1 VLAAVRQPVAVG
13 FGAGAPGVGAADE
26 SGAGAGEDGR
36 WVARELAN
44 DPGRALSEALR
55 CTRSKTF
62 AAYLNTVSHHDVEQL
77 RLGKKTE
84 QLLAEAEQLH
94 RQIDQYAYGPP
105 TIRFAETDIDQTRA
119 AGVLIELERTT
130 PIIVDRSLYRELCK
144 QAIKR
149 TVEDLRA
156 RAADVAQE
164 RKAAKASGR
173 PIDPEAEARR
183 EHGRKLRALAEQ
195 AHGANL
201 DLGRGLMNG
210 LAVVDARSDMNVA
223 RFFVLSSPPVWAFTT

>member
-1 VLAAVRQPVAVG
+1 MLAAVRQPVAVG

-130 PIIVDRSLYRELCK
+130 PIIVD
-144 QAIKR
+144 
-149 TVEDLRA
+149 
-156 RAADVAQE
+156 
-164 RKAAKASGR
+164 
-173 PIDPEAEARR
+173 
-183 EHGRKLRALAEQ
+183 
-195 AHGANL
+195 
-201 DLGRGLMNG
+201 
-210 LAVVDARSDMNVA
+210 
-223 RFFVLSSPPVWAFTT
+223 